1 MNSKIFLILFGF
13 VFWIMIPSESYGQ
26 TFELGDS
33 PYGREFI
40 GIKYLDAYFGTIDE
54 KIEIS
59 SGDQNVPLTVVMTN
73 VGSNDII
80 GIQGQLSLPFGF
92 SDIHNK
98 GMLVQADSET
108 NAITGDIFSITFY
121 VNVAENTLNGVY
133 PASLKIDYSRLR
145 ESGGR
150 TNFFPVEFHLT
161 GDSVINVRAV
171 EPFLTS
177 LKENHVQIEIANDGT
192 APISA
197 VDIELI
203 NTQSE
208 IASTTTS
215 ITNVENVI
223 ILSTNWDVGQIDP
236 GEKKILSALVYVPE
250 SLKGETLRAPIQ
262 ITYYNAQG
270 DRHTISRIVDF
281 YVNGLVDISIN
292 QVKVKTIS
300 EKSYIIGNVV
310 NEGNAD
316 GLFGYVSFIP
326 QNGSNLKSLTT
337 FVDEIETDSPVPFN
351 MPVEFEGEPTYGD
364 NELEISVRYKDALRD
379 EYFVNKTF
387 TLFLEEPP
395 IVDESELPIEFILSG
410 LGIIGVVIFLG
421 KRGYL
426 PFTNHK
432 KSING

>member
-1 MNSKIFLILFGF
+1 MGF
-13 VFWIMIPSESYGQ
+13 VLCAIIPNDSFGQ
-26 TFELGDS
+26 TFELGES

-40 GIKYLDAYFGTIDE
+40 GIKVLDAYFGTQDE
-54 KIEIS
+54 KIEVN

-92 SDIHNK
+92 SDIHNR
-98 GMLVQADSET
+98 GLLVDADSET
-108 NAITGDIFSITFY
+108 NAKTGDVFSLTFF
-121 VNVAENTLNGVY
+121 VNVDENTKPGVF
-133 PASLKIDYSRLR
+133 PASLQVDYSRLR

-150 TNFFPVEFHLT
+150 TDFFEVKFHLT

-171 EPFLTS
+171 EPFLKS
-177 LKENHVQIEIANDGT
+177 LKENQVQIEIVNDGT

-215 ITNVENVI
+215 ITNVENVV
-223 ILSTNWDVGQIDP
+223 ILSTNWDVGQINP
-236 GEKKILSALVYVPE
+236 GEKKILEALVYVPE

-262 ITYYNAQG
+262 ITYYNVQG
-270 DRHTISRIVDF
+270 DKHVISRIVDF

-300 EKSYIIGNVV
+300 EKSYIVGNVV

-326 QNGSNLKSLTT
+326 QEGSNLTSITT
-337 FVDEIETDSPVPFN
+337 FIDEIETDSPVPFN
-351 MPVEFEGEPTYGD
+351 MPVEFEGDPTYGD

-387 TLFLEEPP
+387 TLFLEEPKENE
-395 IVDESELPIEFILSG
+395 ESDFSIGVLVALV
-410 LGIIGVVIFLG
+410 GIIGVGIFLG
-421 KRGYL
+421 KKGNL
-426 PFTNHK
+426 PFTKSRK
-432 KSING
+432 K

>member
-1 MNSKIFLILFGF
+1 MNSKIILILLGF
-13 VFWIMIPSESYGQ
+13 VIWSVIPAESYAQ

-33 PYGREFI
+33 PYGRGFI
-40 GIKYLDAYFGTIDE
+40 GIKVLDSYFGTMDE
-54 KIEIS
+54 KIEVN
-59 SGDQNVPLTVVMTN
+59 SGDQNVPLTVIMTN

-98 GMLVQADSET
+98 GLLVHADSET
-108 NAITGDIFSITFY
+108 NALTGDIFSLTFF
-121 VNVAENTLNGVY
+121 VNVKENTQTGVY
-133 PASLKIDYSRLR
+133 PAALQVDYSRLR

-150 TNFFPVEFHLT
+150 TDFFPIEFYLT

-177 LKENHVQIEIANDGT
+177 LKENNVQIEIVNDGT

-197 VDIELI
+197 VDIELV

-215 ITNVENVI
+215 ITNVENVV

-236 GEKKILSALVYVPE
+236 GEKKILEALVYVPE

-262 ITYYNAQG
+262 ITYYNVQG
-270 DRHTISRIVDF
+270 DKHVISRIVDF
-281 YVNGLVDISIN
+281 YVNGFVDISIN

-300 EKSYIIGNVV
+300 DKSYIIGNVV

-326 QNGSNLKSLTT
+326 QNGSNLKSVTT
-337 FVDEIETDSPVPFN
+337 FIDEIESDSPVPFN
-351 MPVEFEGEPTYGD
+351 MPVEFNGDPTYGD
-364 NELEISVRYKDALRD
+364 NELEISVRYKDAIRD

-387 TLFLEEPP
+387 TLFLEEPK
-395 IVDESELPIEFILSG
+395 IVEESEFTFEIILSSIV
-410 LGIIGVVIFLG
+410 IIGIVLFLW
-421 KRGYL
+421 KKGYL
-426 PFTNHK
+426 PFRKSK
-432 KSING
+432 KT